1 MLRINRASI
10 NVQAAFW
17 QWKSSLHSNLKISLQ
32 QPNRSILMPSA
43 DGLVAIHNSSLHF
56 NAFTAQIRQA
66 FGKVI
71 IIVFGINR
79 AGDRCFRQIGIRQA
93 GVATMVFIAPR
104 RIRPV
109 AALLHFVHDKDVV
122 GVEQIGAVGEDVVD
136 GGVRPAPTVAAQGGA
151 FAVLAEQLGAGELGD
166 KGLVPQAHK

>member
-1 MLRINRASI
+1 
-10 NVQAAFW
+10 VQAAFW

-56 NAFTAQIRQA
+56 NTFTAQIRQA

-79 AGDRCFRQIGIRQA
+79 AGDRFFRQIGIRQA
-93 GVATMVFIAPR
+93 GVAAMVFIVPR
-104 RIRPV
+104 GIWPI
-109 AALLHFVHDKDVV
+109 AALLHFVHDEDVI
-122 GVEQIGAVGEDVVD
+122 GIEQIGAMGEDVVD
-136 GGVRPAPTVAAQGGA
+136 GGVRPAPAVAAQGGA
-151 FAVLAEQLGAGELGD
+151 FTVLAEQLGAGELGN
-166 KGLVPQAHK
+166 KGLMPQAHK

>member
-1 MLRINRASI
+1 
-10 NVQAAFW
+10 
-17 QWKSSLHSNLKISLQ
+17 
-32 QPNRSILMPSA
+32 MPSA

-56 NAFTAQIRQA
+56 NTFTAQIRQA

-79 AGDRCFRQIGIRQA
+79 AGDRFFRQIWIRQA
-93 GVATMVFIAPR
+93 GVATMVFIAPCG
-104 RIRPV
+104 IRPV

-151 FAVLAEQLGAGELGD
+151 FAVLAEQLGAGKLGN